1 MPEIL
6 PTAPVTNIRKWIFV
20 GGLCGIL
27 FIVVAFFIFMSGAGG
42 SKTAA
47 GKGFNPTSKQV
58 TLWTVGMD
66 TKTFVD
72 LNTQFNAYL
81 GRSDMK
87 LDVKNFASFDD
98 YVDLLPRAVQS
109 STPPDLIMVPNHG
122 GYRFF
127 DQYANSLGDN
137 IVDFTDF
144 ETRFHKLFFDELV
157 FSETIKGGG
166 QDKIIQ

>member
-6 PTAPVTNIRKWIFV
+6 PIVPVTNIRKWIFV
-20 GGLCGIL
+20 GGLCAII
-27 FIVVAFFIFMSGAGG
+27 FIVVAFFVFMSGSAG
-42 SKTAA
+42 KTAA
-47 GKGFNPTSKQV
+47 GKGFSPTSKQV
-58 TLWTVGMD
+58 NIWTVGMD

-72 LNTQFNAYL
+72 LNKQFNAYL
-81 GRSDMK
+81 GRNDMK
-87 LDVKNFASFDD
+87 LNVQNFASFDD

-109 STPPDLIMVPNHG
+109 STAPDIIMVPNHG

-127 DQYANSLGDN
+127 DQYINSLGDN
-137 IVDFTDF
+137 IVNFTDF

-157 FSETIKGGG
+157 FSETIKGNG